1 MEEITLMIA
10 EDNNRIVEQVLG
22 VMKQQKRIKIIGIAK
37 NGIEA
42 LNILREQRPCIC
54 LLDLVMPYIDGMG
67 VMEELAINGSFA
79 TKIIL
84 LSTVGQE
91 CIVEQCMNIGAIGHV
106 KKPLDFTLL
115 MKKMIECMDEP
126 YAKQKKRYGN
136 SEKPREKNI
145 EMIIT
150 NMIHEIGVPAH
161 IKGYQYLREAIE
173 MSVDDVDILNAVT
186 KQLYPAIANEF
197 DTTPSRVERAIRH
210 AIEVAWKRGKTDTM
224 YELFGY
230 TIDMGRGKPTNSEFI
245 ALISDKIR
253 LDQKEFVS

>member
-10 EDNNRIVEQVLG
+10 EDNNRIVEQIMG
-22 VMKQQKRIKIIGIAK
+22 GIEKQKKIRIIGVAK
-37 NGIEA
+37 DGMEA
-42 LNILREQRPCIC
+42 LQILREKRPSVC
-54 LLDLVMPYIDGMG
+54 LLDLVMPYIDGVD
-67 VMEELAINGSFA
+67 VMEELHNSGFFA

-84 LSTVGQE
+84 LSSIGQE
-91 CIVEQCMNIGAIGHV
+91 NIVEQCINIGAIGHLT
-106 KKPLDFTLL
+106 KPLDFELL
-115 MKKMIECMDEP
+115 VNKIMDCMDEP
-126 YAKQKKRYGN
+126 YRKKMITYRKD
-136 SEKPREKNI
+136 EKKKERNTEI
-145 EMIIT
+145 IIT

-173 MSVDDVDILNAVT
+173 MSVDDVDILNSVT
-186 KQLYPAIANEF
+186 KQLYPSIAKRFE
-197 DTTPSRVERAIRH
+197 TTPSRVERAIRH

-253 LDQKEFVS
+253 LSQKELVS